1 MLFKTISSPVG
12 PLTLTERD
20 GALCG
25 LEFGET
31 SSGKTAVSG
40 DCPLFAQTEKEL
52 SEYFAGKRKV
62 FTVPLSLSGTAFRL
76 KVWKALTDIPYGE
89 TRSYADIA
97 KAVGKNKKPDQT
109 LVGFAAETDNVEK
122 NAQSKLTKQNLDMIV
137 ANDVTKPGAGFN
149 VDTNIAALITADG
162 IEEEPLQTKRQLAE
176 KILDKILEIRN
187 RI

>member
-31 SSGKTAVSG
+31 SSEKTAVSG

-62 FTVPLSLSGTAFRL
+62 FTVPLSLSGTGFRL

-97 KAVGKNKKPDQT
+97 KAVGSPKSCRA
-109 LVGFAAETDNVEK
+109 VGGANHHNPV
-122 NAQSKLTKQNLDMIV
+122 SIIV
-137 ANDVTKPGAGFN
+137 PCHRVIG
-149 VDTNIAALITADG
+149 ADG
-162 IEEEPLQTKRQLAE
+162 TLTGYGGG
-176 KILDKILEIRN
+176 LEIKEYLLKLEG
-187 RI
+187 IL

>member
-31 SSGKTAVSG
+31 SLFHNAVPG

-62 FTVPLSLSGTAFRL
+62 FTVPLSLSGTGFRL

-89 TRSYADIA
+89 TRSYGDIA
-97 KAVGKNKKPDQT
+97 KAIGSPKSCRAVGGANHHNP
-109 LVGFAAETDNVEK
+109 V
-122 NAQSKLTKQNLDMIV
+122 SIIV
-137 ANDVTKPGAGFN
+137 PCHRVIG
-149 VDTNIAALITADG
+149 ADG
-162 IEEEPLQTKRQLAE
+162 TLTGYGGG
-176 KILDKILEIRN
+176 LEIKEYLLKLEG
-187 RI
+187 IL